1 MAFGYQPIAAM
12 LNTKFKDKAAV
23 TSAAVA
29 SPRPTRSA
37 VPAIAE
43 AAVRTGKVL
52 YPIVLDYSEEFLPNE
67 IGTGV
72 QKRRAD
78 NARPTV

>member
-1 MAFGYQPIAAM
+1 MQKAITAAERH
-12 LNTKFKDKAAV
+12 AA
-23 TSAAVA
+23 AAK
-29 SPRPTRSA
+29 SMGSA

-78 NARPTV
+78 NARLTL